1 MIERIERGGFRAY
14 LQPNLTAIE
23 RISIEI
29 AKWDLEGRPVS
40 AQLDERFYRRG
51 ISHAMMAKGK
61 RERAGRLLG
70 EEEKRAVLG
79 RIRRLA
85 DEARAA
91 LLRGHNRAVE
101 TRDLEERLAR
111 IAEWDLSR
119 LEEEEK
125 RFSDV
130 YRPIP
135 ILPPDRVLAFV
146 VQLTEGCPWNR
157 CSFCGLYPDRSFRAR
172 DPEELERHVRGALR
186 LFGRSILLRR
196 SIFLGD
202 GDPFV
207 LSDAKLLPRIDRV
220 LEIVREE
227 SARGAALPSPG
238 DLYAFARVR
247 SLARR
252 LSFGLDP
259 FRARG
264 FRRIYLGVETGDP
277 ELFRLLRKPGSLE
290 ELPGAVRALKE
301 SGIAAGLIFL
311 VGVGGARFRET
322 HREGTAR
329 LVSSLPLDANDILYL
344 SPFRLVEGSTYAGWA
359 AAEGI
364 EAPARAEIAA
374 DAHLLAER
382 IRAAG
387 SPAKTAYYPLEHFVY

>member
-1 MIERIERGGFRAY
+1 MIGRIERGGFRAY

-23 RISIEI
+23 RIPIEI

-40 AQLDERFYRRG
+40 AQFDERFFRRG
-51 ISHAMMAKGK
+51 ISHAMMTKGK

-70 EEEKRAVLG
+70 KDEKRAALE
-79 RIRRLA
+79 RFRRLA
-85 DEARAA
+85 EDARKA
-91 LLRGHNRAVE
+91 LLEGLDRAVE
-101 TRDLEERLAR
+101 RRELEERFAR
-111 IAEWDLSR
+111 IAAWDVLR
-119 LEEEEK
+119 LEEEEQ

-130 YRPIP
+130 YRPVP

-157 CSFCGLYPDRSFRAR
+157 CSFCGLYPDRAFRAK
-172 DPEELERHVRGALR
+172 DSGELEGHVRGAIR

-196 SIFLGD
+196 SVFLGD

-220 LEIVREE
+220 LDLVREE
-227 SARGAALPSPG
+227 SVSGAALPSPG

-252 LSFGLDP
+252 LPSGLGP

-290 ELPGAVRALKE
+290 ELPDAVRALKE

-311 VGVGGARFRET
+311 VGVGGARFREA
-322 HREGTAR
+322 HREETAR
-329 LVSSLPLDANDILYL
+329 IVSSLPLDANDIVYL
-344 SPFRLVEGSTYAGWA
+344 SPFRLVEGSAYARWA

-364 EAPARAEIAA
+364 EPPARAEIGA
-374 DAHLLAER
+374 DARLLAER

-387 SPAKTAYYPLEHFVY
+387 SPVKAAYYPLEHFVY